1 MKKNIFEY
9 IIKDTEHNFNFRKYK
24 LLKKRFNNWRNWNAR
39 SYFISFFYY
48 FKAIIK
54 QKIIIL

>member
-24 LLKKRFNNWRNWNAR
+24 LLKNKKILITGATGVLG
-39 SYFISFFYY
+39 SYLLVFYC
-48 FKAIIK
+48 F
-54 QKIIIL
+54 